1 MRAEPHQT
9 SKPRPRRRR
18 RELAAAAVHP
28 DDPAARFSPL
38 GILRFLL
45 PRIAA
50 VAPKS
55 FAAYVLMFIL
65 DAAFFPLSVWATQR
79 LFDRVAAYSGAAHAG
94 MLLSGT
100 VAALLILFA
109 IKTAGQ
115 IVNGI
120 AYFIAETYDSRST
133 AMLTGLLGRKIGRLH
148 PISFEEPHTLDSI
161 DKAYTGIPHAVAY
174 VNTMLDVCIVYLPQ
188 LLFMGLYLFMLRP
201 ALSLS
206 ILLVF
211 VPVLLSQLM
220 RAKLYAGLE
229 DSSAPIR
236 RKMDSYAESLAGRT
250 ALKQTRLLGGFPYFY
265 KLYREALSGMNRLKQ
280 RADTRANRLEL
291 GVQLLTFAG
300 YFGVM
305 ALLTASLLQG
315 RIGIGAFAAVFA
327 SIDRMFQLMEELV
340 AGRLAQSAEH
350 FGKIRNVLRVL
361 ELPEREAESRSSE
374 KAEPYSSKVAAFSA
388 DREKEPTVAQS
399 VAADNEQK
407 PIVAAAKIAAVS
419 EQSQAVEA
427 RSEPFYSSD
436 PDRPSANRPPGIV
449 CERVSF
455 AYPGAPRKALD
466 GIDLNIRAGETLA
479 IVGANGSGKTTLIRL
494 LSGLYLPD
502 EGRVLH
508 DGVPTSE
515 RPPDELFAGTSAVFQ
530 QYRRYR
536 MTLADNLAIG
546 EWQREDSGAHR
557 PERLEAAAGQA
568 GLSLTEDVFPDGFGT
583 MLSREFGGVELSG
596 GQWQRVAIA
605 RGLYRTYGLI
615 VLDEPTAA
623 IDPLEETRVY
633 RRFAEA
639 ASGRTALIVTHRLG
653 SVRLADRILV
663 LDQGR
668 RAGLGTHEELLAD
681 CEAYREMW
689 TSQARYYAEEQ
700 SV

>member
-1 MRAEPHQT
+1 MSAEPHQT
-9 SKPRPRRRR
+9 SKRRPRLHR
-18 RELAAAAVHP
+18 RELASAAVHS
-28 DDPAARFSPL
+28 DHSAAHFSPL
-38 GILRFLL
+38 RILRFLL
-45 PRIAA
+45 PRVAS

-55 FAAYVLMFIL
+55 FAAYVLLFVL

-94 MLLSGT
+94 LLLTGT

-148 PISFEEPHTLDSI
+148 PISFEEPRTLDSI
-161 DKAYTGIPHAVAY
+161 DKAYAGIPHAVAY
-174 VNTMLDVCIVYLPQ
+174 VNTMLDVCIVYIPQ
-188 LLFMGLYLFMLRP
+188 LLFMGIYLFMLRP

-211 VPVLLSQLM
+211 VPVLLSQLV
-220 RAKLYAGLE
+220 RAKLYARLE
-229 DSSAPIR
+229 DRSAPMR
-236 RKMDSYAESLAGRT
+236 RRMNSYAESIAGRT

-265 KLYREALSGMNRLKQ
+265 KLYREALGGMNRLKQ
-280 RADTRANRLEL
+280 QADTRANRLEF
-291 GVQLLTFAG
+291 GAQLLTFAG

-315 RIGIGAFAAVFA
+315 RIGVGAFAAVFA
-327 SIDRMFQLMEELV
+327 SIDRLFQLMEELV

-361 ELPEREAESRSSE
+361 ELPERAAASESRS
-374 KAEPYSSKVAAFSA
+374 EPYDSSA
-388 DREKEPTVAQS
+388 
-399 VAADNEQK
+399 
-407 PIVAAAKIAAVS
+407 
-419 EQSQAVEA
+419 
-427 RSEPFYSSD
+427 
-436 PDRPSANRPPGIV
+436 PDRASANRPPGIV

-455 AYPGAPRKALD
+455 AYPGASRQALAD
-466 GIDLNIRAGETLA
+466 VNLDIRPGETLA
-479 IVGANGSGKTTLIRL
+479 IVGANGSGKTTLVRL
-494 LSGLYLPD
+494 LTGLYQPD
-502 EGRVLH
+502 EGQILH

-515 RPPDELFAGTSAVFQ
+515 RTPDELFVGTSAVFQ

-546 EWQREDSGAHR
+546 EWQREDSGV
-557 PERLEAAAGQA
+557 PPLERLEAAAGQA
-568 GLSLTEDVFPDGFGT
+568 GLPLTEDVFPDGFGT

-605 RGLYRTYGLI
+605 RGLYRKHGLI

-633 RRFAEA
+633 RRFAQA

-681 CEAYREMW
+681 CEVYREMW